1 MSINRWF
8 STAHTN
14 TPNAVGAYQV
24 ISGWEEGLKGMCQG
38 EKRTLTIPSTMAYG
52 TLRRVT
58 TYSEQNLKVVQ
69 ARAASAASSLPTPP
83 SSSMLSS
90 SSLSPRA
97 RTRSFELAML
107 AQLCVRS
114 AYLTSYTCTWLLL
127 FSDRRL

>member
-52 TLRRVT
+52 TLRRVIT
-58 TYSEQNLKVVQ
+58 HSYEQSLNAMQ
-69 ARAASAASSLPTPP
+69 ARAALAASSLPTPP

-90 SSLSPRA
+90 SSSNLRA
-97 RTRSFELAML
+97 RTRSFELTAL
-107 AQLCVRS
+107 VPPSVRN
-114 AYLTSYTCTWLLL
+114 AYLTSYIQP
-127 FSDRRL
+127 